1 VSIKR
6 IVVTGLGALSPL
18 GPNVDESWSAAVE
31 GRSGIGPI
39 THFDAADFR
48 TRIAAEVRGY
58 DAKEHFSARDVRR
71 LDPFIQYAIVA
82 ARQAVADAALPTDE
96 IGERGAVITG
106 SGIGGIQTNSAQTLE
121 LHERGPARISPFL
134 IPMILTDMAAGM
146 IAMEFGFKGPNI
158 SVSSA
163 CASAA
168 NAIGEASEMLRRG
181 AADVAICGGSEA
193 AVVPIAVAGFSAM
206 RAISERNDAPECACR
221 PFDRDRDG
229 FIIGEGSAMLVLETL
244 EHATARG
251 ARIYCEL
258 AGYGST
264 DDAFHM
270 TAPDEQG
277 AGAAACMRR
286 ALESAGLSI
295 RDVDYIN
302 AHGTSTP
309 LNDVT
314 ETRAIKALFGEQAYS
329 IPVSSTKSTHGHL
342 LGATGALEAV
352 LSVKVLQEGLL
363 PPTMNLEHPDEQCD
377 LDYVPN
383 QARRAAIRSVLSN
396 SFGFGGHNACLVFT
410 QL

>member
-1 VSIKR
+1 MSIKR

-146 IAMEFGFKGPNI
+146 IAMEFGLKGPNI

>member
-1 VSIKR
+1 REAIADA
-6 IVVTGLGALSPL
+6 GLTA
-18 GPNVDESWSAAVE
+18 D
-31 GRSGIGPI
+31 GIG
-39 THFDAADFR
+39 D
-48 TRIAAEVRGY
+48 
-58 DAKEHFSARDVRR
+58 
-71 LDPFIQYAIVA
+71 
-82 ARQAVADAALPTDE
+82 
-96 IGERGAVITG
+96 RGAVITG
-106 SGIGGIQTNSAQTLE
+106 SGIGGIQTNSEQTVE
-121 LHERGPARISPFL
+121 LHDRGPSRISPFL

-146 IAMEFGFKGPNI
+146 IAMEVGFKGPNM

-251 ARIYCEL
+251 ARIHCEL

-270 TAPDEQG
+270 TAPDEDG

-286 ALESAGLSI
+286 ALEAAGLSTG
-295 RDVDYIN
+295 DVDYIN

-309 LNDVT
+309 LNDAT

-329 IPVSSTKSTHGHL
+329 IPISSTKSTHGHL

-352 LSVKVLQEGLL
+352 LSVRALEEGVL
-363 PPTMNLEHPDEQCD
+363 PPTMNLDNPEDECD
-377 LDYVPN
+377 LDYIPN

-410 QL
+410 KF

>member
-1 VSIKR
+1 MSIKR

>member
-1 VSIKR
+1 MSSRR
-6 IVVTGLGALSPL
+6 IVITGLGALCPL
-18 GPNVDESWSAAVE
+18 GLNVGEAWAAAVA

-39 THFDAADFR
+39 TRFDAGAFR
-48 TRIAAEVRGY
+48 TRIAAEVKGY
-58 DAKEHFSARDVRR
+58 DAKAYFSARDARR

-82 ARQAVADAALPTDE
+82 AREAIADAGLTADG
-96 IGERGAVITG
+96 IGDRGAVITG
-106 SGIGGIQTNSAQTLE
+106 SGIGGIQTNSEQTVE
-121 LHERGPARISPFL
+121 LHDRGPSRISPFL

-146 IAMEFGFKGPNI
+146 IAMEVGFKGPNM

-251 ARIYCEL
+251 ARIHCEL

-270 TAPDEQG
+270 TAPDEDG

-286 ALESAGLSI
+286 ALEAAGLSTG
-295 RDVDYIN
+295 DVDYIN

-309 LNDVT
+309 LNDAT

-329 IPVSSTKSTHGHL
+329 IPISSTKSTHGHL

-352 LSVKVLQEGLL
+352 LSVRALEEGVL
-363 PPTMNLEHPDEQCD
+363 PPTMNLENPDEQCD
-377 LDYVPN
+377 LDYIPN

-410 QL
+410 KF

>member
-1 VSIKR
+1 MDGRRV
-6 IVVTGLGALSPL
+6 VVTGLGALSPL
-18 GPNVDESWSAAVE
+18 GLNLADTWASACA
-31 GRSGIGPI
+31 GRSGVGPI
-39 THFDAADFR
+39 SRFEAGEFR
-48 TRIAAEVRGY
+48 IRIAAELKGF
-58 DAKEHFSARDVRR
+58 DAKAHFGARDARR

-82 ARQAVADAALPTDE
+82 AREAVADAGLPADGL
-96 IGERGAVITG
+96 GERTAVITG
-106 SGIGGIQTNSAQTLE
+106 SGIGGIQTNSEQTLE
-121 LHERGPARISPFL
+121 LHERGPARVSPFL
-134 IPMILTDMAAGM
+134 IPMILTDMAAGL
-146 IAMEFGFKGPNI
+146 IAMEFGCKGPNMSI
-158 SVSSA
+158 SSA

-168 NAIGEASEMLRRG
+168 NAIGEAAEMIRRG

-193 AVVPIAVAGFSAM
+193 AVVSISVAGFSAM
-206 RAISERNDAPECACR
+206 RALSERNDEPERACR

-229 FIIGEGSAMLVLETL
+229 FVIGEGGAMLVLETL
-244 EHATARG
+244 DNARARG

-258 AGYGST
+258 AGYGAT

-277 AGAAACMRR
+277 AGAVACMRL
-286 ALESAGLSI
+286 ALAAAGLSTG
-295 RDVDYIN
+295 DVDYIN

-309 LNDVT
+309 LNDAT
-314 ETRAIKALFGEQAYS
+314 ETQAIRTLFGEQAYS

-352 LSVKVLQEGLL
+352 LSVMALCEGVL
-363 PPTMNLEHPDEQCD
+363 PPTVNLDHPGEGCD

-383 QARRAAIRSVLSN
+383 RARRAPIRSVLSN

>member
-1 VSIKR
+1 MSIKR

-410 QL
+410 QF

>member
-82 ARQAVADAALPTDE
+82 ARQAVADAALPTEE

-329 IPVSSTKSTHGHL
+329 VPISSTKSTHGHL

-352 LSVKVLQEGLL
+352 LSVKALEEGLL
-363 PPTMNLEHPDEQCD
+363 PPTMNLDNPDEQCD

-410 QL
+410 QQ

>member
-1 VSIKR
+1 
-6 IVVTGLGALSPL
+6 
-18 GPNVDESWSAAVE
+18 
-31 GRSGIGPI
+31 
-39 THFDAADFR
+39 
-48 TRIAAEVRGY
+48 
-58 DAKEHFSARDVRR
+58 
-71 LDPFIQYAIVA
+71 
-82 ARQAVADAALPTDE
+82 
-96 IGERGAVITG
+96 
-106 SGIGGIQTNSAQTLE
+106 
-121 LHERGPARISPFL
+121 
-134 IPMILTDMAAGM
+134 
-146 IAMEFGFKGPNI
+146 
-158 SVSSA
+158 
-163 CASAA
+163 
-168 NAIGEASEMLRRG
+168 MLRRG

-251 ARIYCEL
+251 ARIHCEL

-270 TAPDEQG
+270 TAPDEDG

-286 ALESAGLSI
+286 ALEAAGLSTG
-295 RDVDYIN
+295 DVDYIN

-309 LNDVT
+309 LNDAT

-329 IPVSSTKSTHGHL
+329 IPISSTKSTHGHL

-352 LSVKVLQEGLL
+352 LSVRALEEGVL
-363 PPTMNLEHPDEQCD
+363 PPTMNLENPDEQCD
-377 LDYVPN
+377 LDYIPN

-410 QL
+410 QF